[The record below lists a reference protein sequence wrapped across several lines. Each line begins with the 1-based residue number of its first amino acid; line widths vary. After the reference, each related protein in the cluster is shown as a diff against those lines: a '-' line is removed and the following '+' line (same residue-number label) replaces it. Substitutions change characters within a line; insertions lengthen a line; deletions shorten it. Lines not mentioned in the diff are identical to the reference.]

1 MNAFTYLK
9 NVGKSL
15 GYAAVDTFKDINP
28 TTASFIA
35 SGKEAGEELF
45 SSVKDFTASV
55 KSANDD
61 PDSLLGLAK
70 STAKE
75 TLTNALS
82 DLKTGKWYNK
92 QRYDDNMSEAVGD
105 MLGMDFESDFDF
117 DFDEDENYDDDDSN
131 TEEDVATRN
140 SKAEISAGR
149 QNTIAN
155 IKSMDRVA
163 QKMAGSIGTSNIKA
177 AQYVGE
183 VNKNGF
189 KEMLRLSNKGFA
201 GVMNGMTAINSN
213 IASLMKLGE
222 PITQHINNSATFY
235 AKTNQWQDA
244 MLAKM
249 DQLVN
254 QIVPQQSTPE
264 ARNRHRFGDLFTSEG
279 ALDLVAIKDTI
290 TNSVKDAISPVTDI
304 FGLMDPKQIAAD
316 IKSNPLGK
324 LMSLGMKAL
333 LPKDLKTGMKG
344 LDSLLGSFFSG
355 FMTKLRA
362 GKIHS
367 NKDGLAGSI
376 IDFLLTSITPE
387 SGYKDKL
394 DTSNYNKGK
403 TDWNGK
409 SEKALTE
416 VIPTYLAEI
425 AAAVTNKPMKLYD
438 YNAGRFKTV
447 AHLSKEFNDTKR
459 AYANLGKGDF
469 VRGMQQTAYRYQAAN
484 KDKLSNKELRQLQD
498 DLDNFNYQA
507 FTSDNFDFQDLL
519 DAAIR
524 DSRLAKKDRPQT
536 DYKKYGIKSQKTYD
550 FMVEYIKQL
559 EKSGKNAQLNNYG
572 GDLERGRAAYGDLMD
587 MEEQGDS
594 PFRALFN
601 GTFLDKKGR
610 NKDVATIGENKKKTN
625 FLTSA
630 TDQYDKNIFFY
641 LQDIRDAAVL
651 FKYNIEKFISPTAVD
666 VASNGT
672 ISAIIKNPKPLTKS
686 TKNGKYKIPT
696 SDKKIKF
703 DNGKPESPNNNNSD
717 EDNSED
723 EDQNQDKTPK
733 KKRGKKKG
741 DFDGL
746 GGFMNEDLDAPL
758 SQSDFGDDTDAYNYY
773 VNKLNGTLDKPNA
786 KYDKLIEKLEKK
798 NNIKVQAKNKFQKFT
813 QKYKDKRAKWDKGG
827 KFTRAINKF
836 ATKGQNALTDWLYRS
851 VPGAELIQEYFP
863 ELGNGIGSAFSS
875 FKDWL
880 IYGDGEEDSG
890 SGSGLLGIA
899 GGRSKIRR
907 KNKKR
912 KNKLKQVQEEVQQ
925 LKEEAAVEEEK
936 TKGRLAQTASDF
948 WTALNNNIVSQFT
961 DDYKSGKDDKK
972 DDSKKKAIGNIIDG
986 AIKDAGG
993 TKDSMIT
1000 GALIGGGAGLFTG
1013 SIIGPIAG
1021 AAIGAGVGLI
1031 SKSKTIQ
1038 DALFGKEVKDGAG
1051 GTERAGGLLG
1061 KKISNFIVKNTK
1073 GFSNGAR
1080 GAIIGGLGGTLLGS
1094 PILGAIAGSAI
1105 GFVKNSDQAQQ
1116 KLFGTMGDDGER
1128 KNDGLIKKDLQ
1139 DKFKSRKLGMI
1150 AGGIGGA
1157 AATAFFGGPLGLA
1170 GNIIIGSAIG
1180 FAADNENFKKRI
1192 FGEKQED
1199 GKRKGGLI
1207 GYIKTDVFQPIVGIF
1222 DKLAR
1227 NIKDDIQ
1234 GFFKKSQKKIR
1245 NFLIKR
1251 IGNKIKKSKLG
1262 RKLLGIGDKVAGA
1275 VKKLNPLTR
1284 INNRL
1289 TKKSLNRGV
1298 GFIDPATGK
1307 WVDAAGRQ
1315 KMRED
1320 MGLSTDTIGAQMDQ
1334 TIAQFG
1340 SEKDYTDMQEIL
1352 KAAQDPRKIFEERML
1367 KGKKS
1372 IRNSLQADTSLD
1384 EKKKSKLMKA
1394 LAKGDFEKVDDLTK
1408 ELGISS
1414 DNEQFKDLAEQ
1425 IKLYKDNSN
1434 KADDAENNATDA
1446 LNSLFEARKVS
1457 DKVKAFFNNGNV
1469 KLDETNIQRLLD
1481 TVAGDKKS
1489 FLKNQEEAEAKAE
1502 AENEKKAN
1510 KAAADD
1516 IPKITEYLQQIKET
1530 LDKHLGNDSVFADH
1544 LDENGNPVDKKGN
1557 PVKKGSNNVEPLKPN
1572 PFTEK
1577 IKKAKEAVAEATEEP
1592 VEGEPAV
1599 AGAGWLKLFKGGASK
1614 PKKGDTKSEN
1624 GVDYIFNGMTWEKDQ
1639 ESTDTNDAEKREK
1652 ARSGFMEKVG
1662 GFGKGI
1668 KNIAKKIGDLTE
1680 GILGGGKKKK
1690 KGLFSKLG
1698 DMLLG
1703 ENGLFGGLL
1712 SFFTGGKGGG
1722 GLIGK
1727 LLGKFDLGGAIAG
1740 GLGLGAMAAGIY
1752 ALFSGKLDEIA
1763 NKIDPNQGKGESQK
1777 GTNSHAS
1784 YTGNQ
1789 AKDDDGKTH
1798 TVAHNPDGSLVTDK
1812 NGDYVDTDGKSIK
1825 GSGKRGVK
1833 YTNATATDSLF
1844 TRAKKQLR
1852 RDIVT
1857 GDANGTIRGTAKL
1870 AGIFAKRLPKGKTI
1884 TKIAKG
1890 AASKVAAKAAQAAG
1904 NAAAKSG
1911 FAEVLASQISKVVG
1925 ALGKLPAFKG
1935 AADALA
1941 DFGNSLSKNAIDAME
1956 TGSKGAAEQLGKGIL
1971 SAATFALKIVYI
1983 GIDFSEGFQDASTT
1997 LKVNNPT
2004 FGQQVM
2010 CGALRAIKNLIP
2022 IVGMLIPD
2030 ATITDLFIDKV
2041 GPAIG
2046 LDMEG
2051 LKKQRAEAKNDLDA
2065 YNKKYGKNYT
2075 WQEFNK
2081 QVKGKYT
2088 FGEKVSNKVKGAV
2101 SSVKAGVNNV
2111 RKNIKKKGFAKAVA
2125 DTAPAKAII
2134 KVGKKIGTE
2143 VGENFKN
2150 FAIAIQN
2157 AKNGDL
2163 KSLWSQDIDTG
2174 KDEDDASMNVVQKAA
2189 MVSNRI
2195 MLTPMAIMAKLGK
2208 AIGGV
2213 FEKIGGIAKKQFG
2226 KNNEVTKNLLT
2237 DVKNGNISNL
2247 WFGDHYSDQAEEDY
2261 GGLSFLDKCQIINK
2275 KLVLTPATLMSKAGH
2290 ALFGVFGKLF
2300 GKVKGELKTVGKIG
2314 SALSPYIKAGN
2325 LTGLW
2330 KEADASK
2337 DDSPL
2342 SPFNKV
2348 VQTTA
2353 KVISTPATAISWVGH
2368 KIAGVFGKIF
2378 GKIKGIADNY
2388 SANDKSIKG
2397 FVKDG
2402 DMSGLLGFAPKEEDK
2417 DNPLGGFTKTLITI
2431 DKYASVPMTAISWVG
2446 HKIAKGVSSLFEGIS
2461 ADSKALDKA
2470 QGSMKSNA
2478 ADGSVGGVWDVST
2491 KFNSHI
2497 KGIFNVGANI
2507 SKLFY
2512 TAIAIF
2518 NKLVKPIKDVVKGV
2532 GEGFGNVVDKAK
2544 DIAADAGEKI
2554 SDTAS
2559 GVFNWFKSG
2568 IETIGNGISN
2578 AVDTVGGNSGLPRL
2592 GRTGGASFISQIS
2605 GANANKSLGDTSVGA
2620 MGCGP
2625 ASAAMALGE
2634 SSMDNAIS
2642 SARNYQSAGGTDASF
2657 FEDYLS
2663 SKGKSANYMRDTGD
2677 IASSV
2682 ASGKPTILLGRDSSN
2697 TSKSNSPFGPNN
2709 HYVVANGV
2717 DSKGDVL
2724 INDPEQSHGNVK
2736 YSPSILKNVSLGVGV
2751 GGGSGL
2757 HKGRTYYGMAGAG
2770 GATAE
2775 QIMDQDLCT
2784 FNPITAEDI
2793 NKFIK
2798 HKNPRSTWVGHGDL
2812 FIAASKASGYDP
2824 RYILAQLVM
2833 ESGWIPKSTLAK
2845 SHNYFGIGAY
2855 DSNPLN
2861 GLKYSNKTMK
2871 DGVVNGAVYIHKR
2884 FYKELKRHTL
2894 RQMWTKPMAYSTTAS
2909 EPMSIANIMAQ
2920 MSPGALKKIDTSG
2933 VDGSSSSSDSSG
2945 SSSQNL
2951 GILGTITS
2959 AFSNGFAPIF
2969 GGTTDSGS
2977 SGSSVDGSGIDGTTP
2992 EGQGTAQSAVEIAK
3006 SQIGYQEKASNSNL
3020 NNFHANPGKHNYTKY
3035 GVFTGANGL
3044 AWCASFVSWVMNQ
3057 AVNGDKKKLRKL
3069 LRGGKSASVDGLWT
3083 NFRNAKA
3090 MTKTPQPGD
3099 IIIYKNGG
3107 TSHTGIVESVNTKN
3121 KTFNSIEGNTSGGN
3135 GYNRDGGQVAE
3146 KKNRSW
3152 NYSKLTGFGRPN
3164 WNAVSGGGSGL
3175 SDSAIALLEDFTG
3188 GGSKAAALKAAATTG
3203 NNASHAAKASISA
3216 SPRMSSNLK
3225 ALTAKTG
3232 NTKTEISTSMSKSTA
3247 LLLKTIITLIEQLV
3261 DNTSKVESIYDVLS
3275 NYIASG
3281 GSNMSKDQQ
3290 TAILKAAT
3298 TYTDRSIG
3306 SNSNSNVQNTL
3317 SSLRTQVDAVLAS

>member
-15 GYAAVDTFKDINP
+15 GYAAVDAFKDINP

-55 KSANDD
+55 KSADDD

-70 STAKE
+70 STAKD
-75 TLTNALS
+75 TIANALS

-92 QRYDDNMSEAVGD
+92 QRYDDNMSDAVGD

-117 DFDEDENYDDDDSN
+117 DFDEDENYDDNDN

-189 KEMLRLSNKGFA
+189 KEMLRLNNKGFA
-201 GVMNGMTAINSN
+201 GVMNGMTAINAN
-213 IASLMKLGE
+213 MASLMQLGE

-235 AKTNQWQDA
+235 AKTNQWQDS

-254 QIVPQQSTPE
+254 HLVPQENTPE
-264 ARNRHRFGDLFTSEG
+264 ARSRHRFGDLFTSEG

-344 LDSLLGSFFSG
+344 LDDLLGSFFSG

-367 NKDGLAGSI
+367 NKGGLAGSI

-447 AHLSKEFNDTKR
+447 ANLSKEFNDTKR

-469 VRGMQQTAYRYQAAN
+469 VNGMQQTAYRYYAAN
-484 KDKLSNKELRQLQD
+484 KDKLNSKELRQLQE

-507 FTSDNFDFQDLL
+507 FTSDDFDFQDLL
-519 DAAIR
+519 DAAVR
-524 DSRLAKKDRPQT
+524 DSRLNKKDRPKT
-536 DYKKYGIKSQKTYD
+536 NYKKYGIKSQKTYD
-550 FMVEYIKQL
+550 YIVEYIKQL
-559 EKSGKNAQLNNYG
+559 DKTGKLNQLNNYG

-587 MEEQGDS
+587 MEEQGNS
-594 PFRALFN
+594 SYRALFN
-601 GTFLDKKGR
+601 GTFMGHKGR
-610 NKDVATIGENKKKTN
+610 NKNIKDIATVGENKKHTN
-625 FLTSA
+625 FLMSA

-696 SDKKIKF
+696 SNRKIKF
-703 DNGKPESPNNNNSD
+703 DNGKPESPKNNSD
-717 EDNSED
+717 EENPED
-723 EDQNQDKTPK
+723 ENQNNSSK
-733 KKRGKKKG
+733 KKGGRKKG

-746 GGFMNEDLDAPL
+746 GGFMNEDLETPL

-773 VNKLNGTLDKPNA
+773 VNKLNGTLEQPNA
-786 KYDKLIEKLEKK
+786 KYDKLIDKLEKK
-798 NNIKVQAKNKFQKFT
+798 NNIKTQAKGKIQEFT
-813 QKYKDKRAKWDKGG
+813 QKYKEKRAKWDKGG
-827 KFTRAINKF
+827 KFTRAINRF

-851 VPGAELIQEYFP
+851 APGAELIQEYFP
-863 ELGNGIGSAFSS
+863 ELGNGVGSALSS

-880 IYGDGEEDSG
+880 IYGDDESG

-899 GGRSKIRR
+899 GGKSSRGKGNGKPYHQSYKEGSK
-907 KNKKR
+907 KDQEV
-912 KNKLKQVQEEVQQ
+912 KQQKAQEKVQQ
-925 LKEEAAVEEEK
+925 IKEEAAAEEEK
-936 TKGRLAQTASDF
+936 VKGHLAQTASDF
-948 WTALNNNIVSQFT
+948 WKALNDNIISQFT
-961 DDYKSGKDDKK
+961 DDYKSGKDTKK
-972 DDSKKKAIGNIIDG
+972 DDSKKKAVGNIIDG
-986 AIKDAGG
+986 AMKDAGAA
-993 TKDSMIT
+993 KDSMIT

-1021 AAIGAGVGLI
+1021 AAIGAGAGLI

-1038 DALFGKEVKDGAG
+1038 EALFGKEVKDGAG

-1061 KKISNFIVKNTK
+1061 KKISNFITKNTK
-1073 GFSNGAR
+1073 GFSHGAR
-1080 GAIIGGLGGTLLGS
+1080 GAILGGLGGTLLGS
-1094 PILGAIAGSAI
+1094 PILGAIAGSTI
-1105 GFVKNSDQAQQ
+1105 GFIKNSDQAQQ

-1157 AATAFFGGPLGLA
+1157 AVSAFIGGPLGLA
-1170 GNIIIGSAIG
+1170 GNIIVGSAIG
-1180 FAADNENFKKRI
+1180 FAADNENFKKKI

-1234 GFFKKSQKKIR
+1234 GLFKKSQKRIR
-1245 NFLIKR
+1245 NFLIKHV
-1251 IGNKIKKSKLG
+1251 GNKIKKSKLG
-1262 RKLLGIGDKVAGA
+1262 RKLLGIGDKVAGGL
-1275 VKKLNPLTR
+1275 KKLNPLTR

-1334 TIAQFG
+1334 TISQFG

-1394 LAKGDFEKVDDLTK
+1394 LARGDFETVNDLTK
-1408 ELGISS
+1408 ELGITS
-1414 DNEQFKDLAEQ
+1414 DSEQFKDLANQ
-1425 IKLYKDNSN
+1425 INLFKENSF
-1434 KADDAENNATDA
+1434 KADDAENNAQEA
-1446 LNSLFEARKVS
+1446 LNSLFESRKVS
-1457 DKVKAFFNNGNV
+1457 DKIKSFFNNGNV
-1469 KLDETNIQRLLD
+1469 KLNETDIQRMLD

-1489 FLKNQEEAEAKAE
+1489 FLKNQEEAEAKAN
-1502 AENEKKAN
+1502 AENENKAN
-1510 KAAADD
+1510 KAAAED
-1516 IPKITEYLQQIKET
+1516 IPKITKYLEQIKET
-1530 LDKHLGNDSVFADH
+1530 LDKNLGKDSVFADH

-1557 PVKKGSNNVEPLKPN
+1557 PIERANALNGKPLPHN
-1572 PFTEK
+1572 PATEK
-1577 IKKAKEAVAEATEEP
+1577 GQEATEET
-1592 VEGEPAV
+1592 VPASTNESV
-1599 AGAGWLKLFKGGASK
+1599 IGDAVTAGAGWLKLFKGGASK

-1624 GVDYIFNGMTWEKDQ
+1624 GIDYIFNGMTWEKDQ
-1639 ESTDTNDAEKREK
+1639 ESTDTNAAEKREK

-1712 SFFTGGKGGG
+1712 SFFTGGKGGS
-1722 GLIGK
+1722 GLVGK
-1727 LLGKFDLGGAIAG
+1727 LLGKFDLGGAILG
-1740 GLGLGAMAAGIY
+1740 GLGLGAMAAGIFS
-1752 ALFSGKLDEIA
+1752 LFSGKLDAIA

-1777 GTNSHAS
+1777 GTDSHAS

-1812 NGDYVDTDGKSIK
+1812 NGDYVDTDGNSIK
-1825 GSGKRGVK
+1825 GSGKHGVK
-1833 YTNATATDSLF
+1833 YTNATATDSLS

-1852 RDIVT
+1852 RDILT
-1857 GDANGTIRGTAKL
+1857 GDANGTIKGTVKL
-1870 AGIFAKRLPKGKTI
+1870 AGKFAEKLPKGKTI
-1884 TKIAKG
+1884 TKITKG
-1890 AASKVAAKAAQAAG
+1890 VAGNAAAKAAQAAG

-1911 FAEVLASQISKVVG
+1911 FAEILASQISRVAT

-1956 TGSKGAAEQLGKGIL
+1956 TGSKQAAGQLGKGIL
-1971 SAATFALKIVYI
+1971 SAAAFAVKIVSI
-1983 GIDFSEGFQDASTT
+1983 GWDFSEGFQDASTT
-1997 LKVNNPT
+1997 LKINNPS
-2004 FGQQVM
+2004 FGQKVM

-2022 IVGMLIPD
+2022 VIGMLIPD
-2030 ATITDLFIDKV
+2030 ATITDLFIEKV

-2046 LDMEG
+2046 MDMED
-2051 LKKQRAEAKNDLDA
+2051 LKNKRADAKKELDE
-2065 YNKKYGKNYT
+2065 YNQKNGTNYN
-2075 WQEFNK
+2075 WQEYNK

-2101 SSVKAGVNNV
+2101 SSVKAGV
-2111 RKNIKKKGFAKAVA
+2111 KNFGKDVKKKGFVKAVA
-2125 DTAPAKAII
+2125 DTAPAKAIV
-2134 KVGKKIGTE
+2134 KVGQKIGTE

-2150 FAIAIQN
+2150 LQIAIQN

-2163 KSLWSQDIDTG
+2163 KALWSQDIDTG
-2174 KDEDDASMNVVQKAA
+2174 KDEDDASMNIIQKAG

-2195 MLTPMAIMAKLGK
+2195 MLTPMAIMSKVGK

-2213 FEKIGGIAKKQFG
+2213 FVKIGGFAKKQFG
-2226 KNNEVTKNLLT
+2226 KNAEIDKNLLA
-2237 DVKNGNISNL
+2237 DVKNGDIANL
-2247 WFGDHYSDQAEEDY
+2247 WTGDHYSEQAEDDY
-2261 GGLSFLDKCQIINK
+2261 GGLTFFDKCQNIIK
-2275 KLVLTPATLMSKAGH
+2275 KLYLTMPA
-2290 ALFGVFGKLF
+2290 GV
-2300 GKVKGELKTVGKIG
+2300 
-2314 SALSPYIKAGN
+2314 
-2325 LTGLW
+2325 
-2330 KEADASK
+2330 
-2337 DDSPL
+2337 
-2342 SPFNKV
+2342 
-2348 VQTTA
+2348 
-2353 KVISTPATAISWVGH
+2353 SWVGH
-2368 KIAGVFGKIF
+2368 KIANVFSPIVDKV
-2378 GKIKGIADNY
+2378 KGTVDAY
-2388 SANDKSIKG
+2388 SESSKSIKEY
-2397 FVKDG
+2397 VKAG
-2402 DMSGLLGFAPKEEDK
+2402 DMSGLLGYTPEEDK
-2417 DNPLGGFTKTLITI
+2417 DNPMGGFTKALITI
-2431 DKYASVPMTAISWVG
+2431 DKYSSVPMTAISWVG
-2446 HKIAKGVSSLFEGIS
+2446 HKIASGVSGLFDGIS
-2461 ADSKALDKA
+2461 TDSKALDKA
-2470 QGSMKSNA
+2470 QGSMKTEA
-2478 ADGSVGGVWDVST
+2478 EDGSVGGVWDVST
-2491 KFNSHI
+2491 KFSSPI
-2497 KGIFNVGANI
+2497 KGIFDVGANI
-2507 SKLFY
+2507 SKLYY

-2518 NKLVKPIKDVVKGV
+2518 NKFVKPIKDIVKGV

-2544 DIAADAGEKI
+2544 DVAKDAGEKI

-2559 GVFNWFKSG
+2559 GVFDWFKSG

-2578 AVDTVGGNSGLPRL
+2578 AVGSVGGNSGLPRL

-2605 GANANKSLGDTSVGA
+2605 GANANKSLGNTSVGA

-2657 FEDYLS
+2657 FGDYLS

-2736 YSPSILKNVSLGVGV
+2736 YSPNILKNVSLGVGV
-2751 GGGSGL
+2751 GAGSGL
-2757 HKGRTYYGMAGAG
+2757 HKGRTYYGIAGAG

-2775 QIMDQDLCT
+2775 QIMDQDLCE
-2784 FNPITAEDI
+2784 FNPISAEDI

-2798 HKNPRSTWVGHGDL
+2798 HKNPRSTWVGHGDI

-2824 RYILAQLVM
+2824 RYILAHLVN
-2833 ESGWIPKSTLAK
+2833 EAGWIVKSTLAK

-2871 DGVVNGAVYIHKR
+2871 DGVVNGAVWIHNTYYKKR
-2884 FYKELKRHTL
+2884 KRHTL
-2894 RQMWTKPMAYSTTAS
+2894 RQMWTAPKAYSTTAS
-2909 EPMSIANIMAQ
+2909 EPMNIAKIMAQ

-2933 VDGSSSSSDSSG
+2933 VSGSYSGSDSS

-2959 AFSNGFAPIF
+2959 AFTNGFAPIF
-2969 GGTTDSGS
+2969 GGTTSSS
-2977 SGSSVDGSGIDGTTP
+2977 SGSSMDGSGIDGTTP
-2992 EGQGTAQSAVEIAK
+2992 EGQGTAQSAVDIAK

-3020 NNFHANPGKHNYTKY
+3020 NDFHANVGSANYTKY
-3035 GVFTGANGL
+3035 GVFTGANGA

-3057 AVNGDKKKLRKL
+3057 AVNGDKKKLNKL
-3069 LRGGKSASVDGLWT
+3069 LRGGKSASVAGLWS
-3083 NFRNAKA
+3083 NFKNAKA

-3099 IIIYKNGG
+3099 VIIYKNGS
-3107 TSHTGIVESVNTKN
+3107 SHTGIVESVNTKN

-3152 NYSKLTGFGRPN
+3152 NYKHITGFGRPN

-3175 SDSAIALLEDFTG
+3175 SDSARALLEDFTG
-3188 GGSKAAALKAAATTG
+3188 AGSNTAALKAAATTG
-3203 NNASHAAKASISA
+3203 NNASHAVKTSISA
-3216 SPRMSSNLK
+3216 SPRMTSNLK

-3275 NYIASG
+3275 DYIAKG

-3298 TYTDRSIG
+3298 AYTDRTVG
-3306 SNSNSNVQNTL
+3306 SNSNSDVQNTL

>member
-45 SSVKDFTASV
+45 STVKDFTASV

-117 DFDEDENYDDDDSN
+117 DFDEDENYDDDDSD

-189 KEMLRLSNKGFA
+189 KEMLRLNNKGFA
-201 GVMNGMTAINSN
+201 GVMNGMTAINAN
-213 IASLMKLGE
+213 MASLMQLGE

-290 TNSVKDAISPVTDI
+290 TSSVKDAISPVTDI

-333 LPKDLKTGMKG
+333 LPKDFKTGMKG

-447 AHLSKEFNDTKR
+447 AHLSKEFNDTKH

-469 VRGMQQTAYRYQAAN
+469 VSGMQQTAYRYQAAN

-559 EKSGKNAQLNNYG
+559 QKSGKNAQLNNYG

-610 NKDVATIGENKKKTN
+610 NKDVATIGENKKSTN

-666 VASNGT
+666 VASNGA

-696 SDKKIKF
+696 TDKKIKF

-723 EDQNQDKTPK
+723 EDQNQEETLK
-733 KKRGKKKG
+733 KKRGRKKG

-758 SQSDFGDDTDAYNYY
+758 SQSDFGDDTDAYKYY

-827 KFTRAINKF
+827 KFTRAINSI

-851 VPGAELIQEYFP
+851 VPGAELIQTYFP

-899 GGRSKIRR
+899 GGRSKRRR

-912 KNKLKQVQEEVQQ
+912 KNKLKQAQEEVQQ
-925 LKEEAAVEEEK
+925 LKEEAEVEEQK

-948 WTALNNNIVSQFT
+948 WKAFNDNIVSQFT
-961 DDYKSGKDDKK
+961 DDYKSGKDPKK

-993 TKDSMIT
+993 AKDSMIT

-1038 DALFGKEVKDGAG
+1038 DALFGKEVSDGAG

-1105 GFVKNSDQAQQ
+1105 GFIKNSDQAQQ

-1139 DKFKSRKLGMI
+1139 EKFKSRKLGMI

-1157 AATAFFGGPLGLA
+1157 ALSALIGGPLGLA
-1170 GNIIIGSAIG
+1170 GNIIIGSAVG

-1234 GFFKKSQKKIR
+1234 GFFKKSQKRIR

-1262 RKLLGIGDKVAGA
+1262 RRLLGIGDKVAGA

-1298 GFIDPATGK
+1298 GFIDPTTGK
-1307 WVDAAGRQ
+1307 WVDATGRQ

-1367 KGKKS
+1367 KGKKN
-1372 IRNSLQADTSLD
+1372 IRNALQADTSLD

-1394 LAKGDFEKVDDLTK
+1394 IAKGDFEKVGDLTK
-1408 ELGISS
+1408 ELGITPDS
-1414 DNEQFKDLAEQ
+1414 EQFKDLAEQ
-1425 IKLYKDNSN
+1425 INLYKDNSN
-1434 KADDAENNATDA
+1434 KADDAENNATVA
-1446 LNSLFEARKVS
+1446 LNSLFESRKVS
-1457 DKVKAFFNNGNV
+1457 DKVKAFFNKGNV
-1469 KLDETNIQRLLD
+1469 KLKEADIQRLLD
-1481 TVAGDKKS
+1481 IVAGDKKS

-1557 PVKKGSNNVEPLKPN
+1557 PIKKPNALNGEPLKPN
-1572 PFTEK
+1572 PFAEK
-1577 IKKAKEAVAEATEEP
+1577 IKKANKAAAEEP

-1639 ESTDTNDAEKREK
+1639 ESTDTNEAEKREK
-1652 ARSGFMEKVG
+1652 ARSGFMTKVG

-1722 GLIGK
+1722 GLVGK
-1727 LLGKFDLGGAIAG
+1727 LLSKFDLGGAIAG

-1752 ALFSGKLDEIA
+1752 ALFSGKLDDIA
-1763 NKIDPNQGKGESQK
+1763 SKIDPNQGKGESQK

-1789 AKDDDGKTH
+1789 ATDDSGKTH
-1798 TVAHNPDGSLVTDK
+1798 TVAHNADGSLVTDK

-1833 YTNATATDSLF
+1833 YTNATATDSLS
-1844 TRAKKQLR
+1844 TRAKKQLK
-1852 RDIVT
+1852 RDILT
-1857 GDANGTIRGTAKL
+1857 GDANGTIRGTVKL
-1870 AGIFAKRLPKGKTI
+1870 AGKFAERLPKGKTI
-1884 TKIAKG
+1884 TKITKG
-1890 AASKVAAKAAQAAG
+1890 VAGKAAAKAAQAAG

-1911 FAEVLASQISKVVG
+1911 FVEILASQISRVAG

-1956 TGSKGAAEQLGKGIL
+1956 TGSKAAAGQLGKGIL
-1971 SAATFALKIVYI
+1971 SAAAFAVKIVTI
-1983 GIDFSEGFQDASTT
+1983 GWDFSEGFQDASTT
-1997 LKVNNPT
+1997 LKIKNPS
-2004 FGQQVM
+2004 FGQKVM

-2022 IVGMLIPD
+2022 VIGMLIPD

-2051 LKKQRAEAKNDLDA
+2051 LKNQRADAKKDLDE
-2065 YNKKYGKNYT
+2065 YNQEHGTNYN
-2075 WQEFNK
+2075 WQEYNK
-2081 QVKGKYT
+2081 QVRGKYT

-2101 SSVKAGVNNV
+2101 SSVKAGVKNFGKNV
-2111 RKNIKKKGFAKAVA
+2111 KKKGFVKAVA

-2134 KVGKKIGTE
+2134 KVGKKVGTE

-2150 FAIAIQN
+2150 GQIAIQN
-2157 AKNGDL
+2157 AMKGDL
-2163 KSLWSQDIDTG
+2163 KALWIQDIDTG
-2174 KDEDDASMNVVQKAA
+2174 KDKDDASMNLFQKAG
-2189 MVSNRI
+2189 MISNRI
-2195 MLTPMAIMAKLGK
+2195 MLTPMAIMAKVGK

-2213 FEKIGGIAKKQFG
+2213 FKKIGGFAKKKFG
-2226 KNNEVTKNLLT
+2226 KDVEVTKNLLT

-2261 GGLSFLDKCQIINK
+2261 GALNIFDYCQNISR
-2275 KLVLTPATLMSKAGH
+2275 KLILTPATLISKAGH
-2290 ALFGVFGKLF
+2290 AIFGVFSKLF
-2300 GKVKGELKTVGKIG
+2300 GKVKDELSTVGKIG
-2314 SALSPYIKAGN
+2314 STLAPYVKSGDV
-2325 LTGLW
+2325 TGLW
-2330 KEADASK
+2330 KNADASK

-2353 KVISTPATAISWVGH
+2353 KVIATPSTALSLVGH
-2368 KIAGVFGKIF
+2368 KIAGAFGKIF
-2378 GKIKGIADNY
+2378 GKVKGIADNY
-2388 SANDKSIKG
+2388 TDNAKSIKEY
-2397 FVKDG
+2397 VKSG
-2402 DMSGLLGFAPKEEDK
+2402 DISGLLGYEPKAEDK
-2417 DNPLGGFTKTLITI
+2417 DNPMGGFTKTLITI

-2446 HKIAKGVSSLFEGIS
+2446 HKIASGVASLFEGIS
-2461 ADSKALDKA
+2461 SDSKALDKA
-2470 QGSMKSNA
+2470 QASMKTEA
-2478 ADGSVGGVWDVST
+2478 ADGSVGGVWDIST
-2491 KFNSHI
+2491 KFSSPV
-2497 KGIFNVGANI
+2497 KGIFTVGANI

-2532 GEGFGNVVDKAK
+2532 GEGFDSVVDKAK
-2544 DIAADAGEKI
+2544 DIAKDAGEKI

-2559 GVFNWFKSG
+2559 GVFDWFKSG
-2568 IETIGNGISN
+2568 IETIGNGISG
-2578 AVDTVGGNSGLPRL
+2578 AVDSVGGNSGLPRMD
-2592 GRTGGASFISQIS
+2592 RTGGASFISQIS

-2736 YSPSILKNVSLGVGV
+2736 YSPDILKNVSLGVGV

-2775 QIMDQDLCT
+2775 QIMDQDLCVY
-2784 FNPITAEDI
+2784 NPITAEDI

-2824 RYILAQLVM
+2824 RYILAHLVN
-2833 ESGWIPKSTLAK
+2833 EAGWIVKSTLAK

-2855 DSNPLN
+2855 DSNPMN
-2861 GLKYSNKTMK
+2861 GLKFSNKSMR
-2871 DGVVNGAVYIHKR
+2871 DGVVNGAVWIHNTYYKKR
-2884 FYKELKRHTL
+2884 KRHTL
-2894 RQMWTKPMAYSTTAS
+2894 RQMWTSPQAYSTTAS
-2909 EPMSIANIMAQ
+2909 EPMNIAKIMAQ

-2933 VDGSSSSSDSSG
+2933 VDGSSSSSSSG

-2959 AFSNGFAPIF
+2959 AFTNGFAPIF

-2977 SGSSVDGSGIDGTTP
+2977 SGDSMDGSGIDGTTP
-2992 EGQGTAQSAVEIAK
+2992 EGQGTAKSAVEIAK
-3006 SQIGYQEKASNSNL
+3006 SQIGYQEKASNSHL
-3020 NNFHANPGKHNYTKY
+3020 NDFHANPGDANYTKY
-3035 GVFTGANGL
+3035 GKFTGANGA

-3057 AVNGDKKKLRKL
+3057 TVNGDKKKLRKL
-3069 LRGGKSASVDGLWT
+3069 LRGGKSASVSGLWS
-3083 NFRNAKA
+3083 NFKNAKA

-3099 IIIYKNGG
+3099 VIIYKNGS
-3107 TSHTGIVESVNTKN
+3107 SHTGIVASVNTKN

-3135 GYNRDGGQVAE
+3135 GYNRDGGQVAM

-3188 GGSKAAALKAAATTG
+3188 GGSNTAALKAAATTG

-3225 ALTAKTG
+3225 ALTVKTG
-3232 NTKTEISTSMSKSTA
+3232 NTKTEIAASMSKSTA

-3281 GSNMSKDQQ
+3281 GSNMSEDQQ

-3298 TYTDRSIG
+3298 TYTDRTVG